1 MQLALTKVLWSVVL
15 GGCVWA
21 GTAQALVPGKGE
33 IDHREYRYLT
43 LENGLRVLLVSDP
56 EAQKAAAAMDVH
68 IGHNQNPPHRQGLAH
83 FLEHMLFLGTEKY
96 PEPDAYQSFISGHG
110 GSHNAY
116 TSAEH
121 TNYYFDIDAAYL
133 EPALDRFA
141 RFFTEPLFNAEY
153 VERERHAVHAEFKA
167 KLNDDARRI
176 QDVHRALMNPD
187 HPASRFSVGNLDTL
201 ANTEE
206 RPLREDVL
214 AFYKRYYSAD
224 LMTLVVLGRAPL
236 DELQRLVSERFKAVP
251 HRKASLPE
259 AYPPLF
265 EKGRLPLRVEIE
277 PEKEMRRLS
286 LLFPIPMHDE
296 SLTHKPLH
304 YISHLLGHEGEGS
317 LLSLLKDLGWAEGLV
332 AGRRQRDRHT
342 GLFQVSIDLT
352 ELGVRASDQIVAL
365 VFHVIETL
373 ERKGVES
380 WRYDELQQMASI
392 DFRFQEV
399 RSPIAT
405 VRGLAHRMHLYEP
418 RHVLKGDYLYA
429 GYDADMIKRYLGYLN
444 SENVMVSL
452 VAPGL
457 LGGNQRQEGEKS
469 SAHYQTPYRVLEQ
482 SAEQPDIKLRVQK
495 QLSLPQPNDFIPTRL
510 EVKEAPLL
518 PSPGGQS
525 ADASKWPTLVSE
537 HPRMNVWFQWDN
549 TFDVPKTSMRLRL
562 KLPAVATSAQGAA
575 RAELLSMLVR
585 DQLNEF
591 AYPAQLAGLEFS
603 LQPNTRGLDIEIF
616 GYSGRQNLL
625 LTKIVEALR
634 NGRFEPERFADQ
646 KSKLER
652 RWRNEALA
660 EPYGV
665 LARQIP
671 RLHFSPYWLGED
683 KLEALQGT
691 DLKTLHS
698 FADILLNDAELEVLL
713 YGNLYRQEA
722 VRLAAY
728 LEHQLLG
735 EQTRRKLPP
744 ANVYR
749 LNSKGPWARHHPLE
763 HEDNVTLLYVQG
775 LKPDRRDEAHMRLL
789 QRILQPGFF
798 HQLRTEK
805 QLGYIATVFPL
816 ALKDLQGTAL
826 VVQSPSV
833 NSDRLWREIDAFLD
847 TAGEAL
853 APRLSTQKAALSREL
868 REPAKT
874 LYQQSSY
881 YWESLILE
889 DRGFD
894 RRAQLADEVEAVTP
908 ESLRAY
914 YESVFK
920 APDRRLWL
928 VSDWVEPAS
937 EAGEAPVNVPR
948 EEPGDSAPESVEE
961 QQNPLQPPAR
971 AETAEADAQSPPEP
985 VWIEDIPAYQK
996 ALDTLVYP

>member
-1 MQLALTKVLWSVVL
+1 MMQLALTKVLWSVLL

-21 GTAQALVPGKGE
+21 GAAQALVPVKGE

-43 LENGLRVLLVSDP
+43 LENGLRVLLISDP
-56 EAQKAAAAMDVH
+56 KAQKAAAALDVH
-68 IGHNQNPPHRQGLAH
+68 IGHHQNPPQRQGLAH

-96 PEPDAYQSFISGHG
+96 PEPEAYQSFISGHG

-121 TNYYFDIDAAYL
+121 TNYYFDIDASYL

-153 VERERHAVHAEFKA
+153 VERERHAVDAEFKA
-167 KLNDDARRI
+167 KLNEDARRI
-176 QDVHRALMNPD
+176 QDVHRSLMNPD

-206 RPLREDVL
+206 RPLREDLL
-214 AFYKRYYSAD
+214 AFYQRYYSSD
-224 LMTLVVLGRAPL
+224 LMTLVVLGREPL
-236 DELQRLVSERFKAVP
+236 DELQKLVRERFKAVP
-251 HRKASLPE
+251 RRKVSLPE
-259 AYPPLF
+259 TYPPLF
-265 EKGRLPLRVEIE
+265 EKGGLPLRVEIE
-277 PEKEMRRLS
+277 PEKEIRRLS
-286 LLFPIPMHDE
+286 LLFPMPANDE
-296 SLTHKPLH
+296 VLTHKPLH

-332 AGRRQRDRHT
+332 AGRRQQDRHS

-373 ERKGVES
+373 EQKGVES

-405 VRGLAHRMHLYEP
+405 VRGLSHRMHLYEP

-429 GYDADMIKRYLGYLN
+429 GYNADMIKRYLGYLN
-444 SENVMVSL
+444 SENVMISL
-452 VAPGL
+452 VAPGV
-457 LGGNQRQEGEKS
+457 GGDKT

-482 SAEQPDIKLRVQK
+482 SAKQPDIKLRVQK

-510 EVKEAPLL
+510 AVKEAPLL
-518 PSPGGQS
+518 PSPGGQPAGGS
-525 ADASKWPTLVSE
+525 EWPTLVSE

-549 TFDVPKTSMRLRL
+549 TFEVPKTSMRLRL
-562 KLPAVATSAQGAA
+562 KLPAVAASAQGAA

-591 AYPAQLAGLEFS
+591 SYPAQLAGLEFS

-616 GYSGRQNLL
+616 GYSSRQNLL

-652 RWRNEALA
+652 RWRNESLA

-671 RLHFSPYWLGED
+671 RLHFSPYWLGTD

-691 DLKTLHS
+691 DLKALHA
-698 FADILLNDAELEVLL
+698 FADTLLNDAELEVLL

-749 LNSKGPWARHHPLE
+749 LNSEGPWARHHPLK

-775 LKPDRRDEAHMRLL
+775 LKTDRRDEAHMQLL
-789 QRILQPGFF
+789 QRILRPSFF

-833 NSDRLWREIDAFLD
+833 SSDRLWHEIDAFLGV
-847 TAGEAL
+847 AGEAL
-853 APRLSTQKAALSREL
+853 APQLAAQKAALSREL

-881 YWESLILE
+881 YWESLVLGE
-889 DRGFD
+889 SEFD

-908 ESLRAY
+908 ESLKAY
-914 YESVFK
+914 YQRVFNDPK
-920 APDRRLWL
+920 RRLWL
-928 VSDWVEPAS
+928 VSDRVEPTPEEEALVEVPPQEPGS
-937 EAGEAPVNVPR
+937 SAGER
-948 EEPGDSAPESVEE
+948 TEE
-961 QQNPLQPPAR
+961 QQDLQAPGH
-971 AETAEADAQSPPEP
+971 AETTEEDSRGTPEP
-985 VWIEDIPAYQK
+985 SWPEPSWIEEIPAFQK

>member
-1 MQLALTKVLWSVVL
+1 MQLALSKVLWGVL
-15 GGCVWA
+15 LGSCVWA
-21 GTAQALVPGKGE
+21 GAAQALTPQKSDV
-33 IDHREYRYLT
+33 DHREYRSLT
-43 LENGLRVLLVSDP
+43 LKNGLRILLISDP
-56 EAQKAAAAMDVH
+56 RAQKAAAALDVH
-68 IGHNQNPPHRQGLAH
+68 IGHHQNPPEREGLAH
-83 FLEHMLFLGTEKY
+83 FLEHMLFLGTETY
-96 PEPDAYQSFISGHG
+96 PEPDAYQTFISAHG

-121 TNYYFDIDAAYL
+121 TNYYFDIGAAYL

-153 VERERHAVHAEFKA
+153 VERERHAVDSEFKA

-176 QDVHRALMNPD
+176 QDVHRALMNPE

-206 RPLREDVL
+206 RPLRKDVL
-214 AFYKRYYSAD
+214 AFYQRHYSAD

-236 DELQRLVSERFKAVP
+236 DELQKQVTERFKAVP
-251 HRKASLPE
+251 RREVELADT
-259 AYPPLF
+259 YPPLF

-277 PEKEMRRLS
+277 PEKEIRRLS
-286 LLFPIPMHDE
+286 LLFPIPVSNE
-296 SLTHKPLH
+296 VLTHKPLH

-332 AGRRQRDRHT
+332 AGRRQQDRHS
-342 GLFQVSIDLT
+342 GLFQISIELT

-365 VFHVIETL
+365 VFHVIESL
-373 ERKGVES
+373 AQKGVEP
-380 WRYDELQQMASI
+380 WRYEELQQMASI

-418 RHVLKGDYLYA
+418 RQVLKGEHLYA
-429 GYDADMIKRYLGYLN
+429 GYDAEMIKRYLGYLN

-452 VAPGL
+452 VAPGIE
-457 LGGNQRQEGEKS
+457 GNKT

-482 SAEQPDIKLRVQK
+482 PAEQPDIKLRVQK
-495 QLSLPQPNDFIPTRL
+495 RLALPQPNDFIPTRL
-510 EVKEAPLL
+510 AVKEAPLL
-518 PSPGGQS
+518 PSPGGRP
-525 ADASKWPTLVSE
+525 AEGDERPTLVSDQS
-537 HPRMNVWFQWDN
+537 RLKVWFQWDN
-549 TFDVPKTSMRLRL
+549 SFEVPKTSMRLRL
-562 KLPAVATSAQGAA
+562 KLPAVAASAQGAA
-575 RAELLSMLVR
+575 RAELLAMLVR

-634 NGRFEPERFADQ
+634 RGRFEPDRFIDQ
-646 KSKLER
+646 KSKLQR

-665 LARQIP
+665 IARQIP
-671 RLHFSPYWLGED
+671 RLHFSPYWLGVD
-683 KLEALQGT
+683 KLEALEGT
-691 DLKTLHS
+691 DLEALHA
-698 FADILLNDAELEVLL
+698 FADNLLDDAELEALL

-735 EQTRRKLPP
+735 EQTRRTLPP

-749 LNSKGPWARHHPLE
+749 LNSEGPWARHQPLE
-763 HEDNVTLLYVQG
+763 HDDNVTLLYVQG
-775 LKPDRRDEAHMRLL
+775 LQTDLKDEAHMQLL
-789 QRILQPGFF
+789 QRMLRPSFF

-805 QLGYIATVFPL
+805 QLGYIVTVFPL

-833 NSDRLWREIDAFLD
+833 SSDRLWREIDAFLS
-847 TAGEAL
+847 TAGNAL
-853 APRLSTQKAALSREL
+853 TGRLANQQAALSGEL

-881 YWESLILE
+881 YWDSLVLG
-889 DRGFD
+889 DFDFD
-894 RRAQLADEVEAVTP
+894 RRTQLADAVEAVTP
-908 ESLRAY
+908 ESLQAY
-914 YESVFK
+914 YQRVFNDAK
-920 APDRRLWL
+920 RRLWL
-928 VSDWVEPAS
+928 VSDRLTEG
-937 EAGEAPVNVPR
+937 AGEAPAPQGA
-948 EEPGDSAPESVEE
+948 EAPEGNDGS
-961 QQNPLQPPAR
+961 PAPSER
-971 AETAEADAQSPPEP
+971 EGQEHTTRADAHEP
-985 VWIEDIPAYQK
+985 AWVEDIPAYRK
-996 ALDTLVYP
+996 ALDALVYP